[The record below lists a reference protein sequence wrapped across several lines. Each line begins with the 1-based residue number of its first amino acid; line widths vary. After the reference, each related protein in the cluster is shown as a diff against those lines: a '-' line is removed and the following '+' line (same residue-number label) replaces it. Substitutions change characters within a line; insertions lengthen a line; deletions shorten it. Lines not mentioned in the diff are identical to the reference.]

1 MINHFLTAHPRRV
14 DLAKCKAGSPPKP
27 IVRQTC
33 FFLQP
38 MAMQQEAIQEEVP
51 TIYKA
56 YFLAYVRE
64 YPQNIWPYMVLTYLH
79 FRILKCLGESC
90 FFLHCQTVV
99 STICR
104 WLAMFSFQVKSLWSW
119 PIFPGTRSQLITEAT
134 SSIQKL
140 AGSWL
145 RVFFPWKFWSCG
157 YLGQI

>member
-1 MINHFLTAHPRRV
+1 
-14 DLAKCKAGSPPKP
+14 
-27 IVRQTC
+27 
-33 FFLQP
+33 

-56 YFLAYVRE
+56 YFWAYVRE

-145 RVFFPWKFWSCG
+145 CVFFPGNSDLADILGRSKSKGRWWSSNRPWDFGEPIFC
-157 YLGQI
+157 Q